1 MPVNINT
8 KQGNTITRHLER
20 IFHAGLTRRW
30 HTNAHLSGT
39 CDRLDGH
46 QARVAR
52 IIMALWPDA
61 SRELLIAALT
71 HDDGEYITGD
81 IPATL
86 FKTDDQR
93 AYEAAAYITIWG
105 DKFPSLSEE
114 DGAKLHFADK
124 LDAYQWAYHHAPHL
138 MGKPE
143 WREAWAQIESMALGL
158 GVEVGE

>member
-1 MPVNINT
+1 M
-8 KQGNTITRHLER
+8 TRHLER
-20 IFHAGLTRRW
+20 IFHAGLTTRW
-30 HTNAHLSGT
+30 HTNPWLAQT
-39 CDRLDGH
+39 CDRIDGH

-52 IIMALWPDA
+52 IILALWPDA

-81 IPATL
+81 IPATF
-86 FKTDDQR
+86 FKTYNQR

-105 DKFPSLSEE
+105 DKFPRLP
-114 DGAKLHFADK
+114 DGDADKLHFADK
-124 LDAYQWAYHHAPHL
+124 LDAYQWAYHHAPHI

-143 WREAWAQIESMALGL
+143 WCEAWAHIEEMAAWL